1 MARIV
6 PGGFPVVRSERAV
19 RSPSPSL
26 FVAALWRRIRLSAV
40 VRWGAAWLDRELAS
54 GVSPHVSEAL
64 AIRARR
70 ITGRRGRAYAARGL
84 IRALFSAED
93 GAPGFSAAE
102 RAHHGEVLAAR
113 AVISALDRRLHAP
126 EPVAPRGMAM
136 LYVLLAKGTGSL
148 YRPGEP
154 GALGDQLRAA
164 AAALQPDGRAG

>member
-1 MARIV
+1 MLV
-6 PGGFPVVRSERAV
+6 G
-19 RSPSPSL
+19 
-26 FVAALWRRIRLSAV
+26 ALWHRVRLSAF

-64 AIRARR
+64 AVRARR
-70 ITGRRGRAYAARGL
+70 ITGRRSRENAARGL

-93 GAPGFSAAE
+93 AAPGFTEAE
-102 RAHHGEVLAAR
+102 LAHHREVLAAR
-113 AVISALDRRLHAP
+113 AVIAALDRRLCAP

-136 LYVLLAKGTGSL
+136 LHVLLARGTGLL

-164 AAALQPDGRAG
+164 AAALQPDGRPD